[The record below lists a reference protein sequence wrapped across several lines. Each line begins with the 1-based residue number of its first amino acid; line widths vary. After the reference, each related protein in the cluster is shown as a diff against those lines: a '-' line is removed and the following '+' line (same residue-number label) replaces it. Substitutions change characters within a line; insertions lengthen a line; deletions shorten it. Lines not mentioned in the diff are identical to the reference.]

1 MIQATFAL
9 PEAATAIAESL
20 LIGFLIGAQREASH
34 GERHAGVRDFVLI
47 ALVGAIC
54 GLLQAPWLT
63 VAALF
68 SIAALLAV
76 FYFHVGE
83 RTGITTEMA
92 AVATFCLGYLTAT
105 PDNPLGALLAIGTAI
120 AVVAFLEAK
129 RSLHKLLR
137 ETITET
143 EFNDTLR
150 FLAIIF
156 IIYPLLPDG
165 AYGPFGFLQPRT
177 IWLFVILVSSI
188 SYAGYFVEKFLG
200 AQRGMKFVAI
210 FGGLASTT
218 AATTSFAR
226 SSVEATQERPLYSQ
240 AAVIANAIQF
250 PRVLVIL
257 AVVSPGLA
265 NACLIPLA
273 AMCAAGLLYA
283 LVILRRAPREA
294 AGGEVGLGNPF
305 RLMPAIKFGAV
316 FAVIVF
322 ASKASAQLY
331 GSGAVYWTSA
341 IGGSVDADAV
351 VVSLAGLLSTGGAS
365 LGTAATSVLLAL
377 LMNGVVKAGIAF
389 YAGTRKFAW
398 RLTGGFVAMFG
409 AGWLVFWAMG
419 KL

>member
-1 MIQATFAL
+1 MIPATLAL
-9 PEAATAIAESL
+9 PDAAKAIAEAL

-47 ALVGAIC
+47 ALVGAVC
-54 GLLQAPWLT
+54 GLLQAAWLT

-68 SIAALLAV
+68 SIAALLTV

-105 PDNPLGALLAIGTAI
+105 PDNPLGAQLAIGTAI

-156 IIYPLLPDG
+156 IIYPLLPEG
-165 AYGPFGFLQPRT
+165 AYGPFAFLEPRT
-177 IWLFVILVSSI
+177 VWLFVILVSSI

-218 AATTSFAR
+218 AATAAFAR
-226 SSVEATQERPLYSQ
+226 SSVETPQERPLYSQ

-250 PRVLVIL
+250 PRVLAIL
-257 AVVSPGLA
+257 AVVSPALA
-265 NACLIPLA
+265 HACLIPLA

-283 LVILRRAPREA
+283 LVILHRAPRDA
-294 AGGEVGLGNPF
+294 AGGGVGVGNPF
-305 RLMPAIKFGAV
+305 RLLPALKFGAV
-316 FAVIVF
+316 FAAILF
-322 ASKASAQLY
+322 ASKAAAKLY

-351 VVSLAGLLSTGGAS
+351 VVSVAGLLSLGGVTMKAS
-365 LGTAATSVLLAL
+365 ATSVLLAL
-377 LMNGVVKAGIAF
+377 LMNGVVKTGIAF

-398 RLTGGFVAMFG
+398 RLTGGLAAMFA
-409 AGWLVFWAMG
+409 AGWLAFFATG
-419 KL
+419 